1 MNACLGV
8 SLSCVI
14 DFYQRILLVGLL
26 DFLEGDWDFLG
37 GLVCIQSNRLGSF
50 LRIPSSWIPCLEEE
64 EEPGHH
70 SFVWKKKSSSKLQTL
85 INFLQEDEAKKMDA
99 ELQELQRLFEQAQEA
114 KPSVRLSDR
123 NVVELVSKLQELHL
137 LDADLLHTVSG
148 KEYITQVLSSLPA
161 STVITIVPLAPTL
174 LLLLDDCLR
183 SRISLWH
190 YYTSN
195 LFTACLHLFDFL
207 YDKTH
212 DFLISFIRGHL
223 LHLLLGS
230 SMHQNFSKSC
240 KQFFFTACIQVFPS
254 MTRDMVSLIFLHQ
267 RSSCPWNTKK
277 KSLLPAPVQLPEFF
291 SEIHASKL
299 LYSSQSF
306 DDKRHD
312 FDHFIQQ
319 RSSRLWSKHE
329 EKVSS
334 MCLLVLLPTA

>member
-8 SLSCVI
+8 SLSCVV

-26 DFLEGDWDFLG
+26 DFLEGNWDFLG

-50 LRIPSSWIPCLEEE
+50 LRIPTSWIPCLEEEE

-85 INFLQEDEAKKMDA
+85 TNFLQEDEAKKMDA

-195 LFTACLHLFDFL
+195 LFTACLHLFWLPLWQD
-207 YDKTH
+207 TW
-212 DFLISFIRGHL
+212 
-223 LHLLLGS
+223 
-230 SMHQNFSKSC
+230 
-240 KQFFFTACIQVFPS
+240 FPY
-254 MTRDMVSLIFLHQ
+254 FLHQ
-267 RSSCPWNTKK
+267 RSSPPSASWFLH
-277 KSLLPAPVQLPEFF
+277 SPEFLQILQAILF
-291 SEIHASKL
+291 HSLHPSI
-299 LYSSQSF
+299 SF
-306 DDKRHD
+306 NDKRHGFPD
-312 FDHFIQQ
+312 FP
-319 RSSRLWSKHE
+319 SSEVILSMKHKE
-329 EKVSS
+329 EKSPPCTCPIARIFLWNTCKQAFV
-334 MCLLVLLPTA
+334 

>member
-1 MNACLGV
+1 M
-8 SLSCVI
+8 
-14 DFYQRILLVGLL
+14 
-26 DFLEGDWDFLG
+26 
-37 GLVCIQSNRLGSF
+37 VCIQSNRLGSF
-50 LRIPSSWIPCLEEE
+50 LRIPTSWIPCLEEE

-85 INFLQEDEAKKMDA
+85 TNFLQEDEAKKMDA

-161 STVITIVPLAPTL
+161 STVIIIVPLAPTL

-267 RSSCPWNTKK
+267 RSSCP
-277 KSLLPAPVQLPEFF
+277 
-291 SEIHASKL
+291 
-299 LYSSQSF
+299 
-306 DDKRHD
+306 
-312 FDHFIQQ
+312 
-319 RSSRLWSKHE
+319 
-329 EKVSS
+329 
-334 MCLLVLLPTA
+334 